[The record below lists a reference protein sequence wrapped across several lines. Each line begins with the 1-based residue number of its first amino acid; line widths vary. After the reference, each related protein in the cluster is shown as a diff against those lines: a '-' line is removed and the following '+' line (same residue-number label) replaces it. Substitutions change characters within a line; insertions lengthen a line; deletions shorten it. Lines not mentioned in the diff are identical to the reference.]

1 METSHQGIVVPE
13 ITRTHN
19 IYIHIQGKQ
28 PAARLE
34 LEHLGGRAKA
44 SDLSLSDVSLS
55 CSDKVASLSRFFSA
69 SRQSITG
76 ISRGYRQQ
84 KLDDTGSITESSSIL
99 FPYLEMIFGD
109 DMAK

>member
-55 CSDKVASLSRFFSA
+55 CSDKVASLSRFFQRA
-69 SRQSITG
+69 DNQSQ
-76 ISRGYRQQ
+76 GYHRDIDS
-84 KLDDTGSITESSSIL
+84 KNWMIL
-99 FPYLEMIFGD
+99 VV
-109 DMAK
+109 